1 MDIQER
7 LSETSRLLKEREKL
21 LHRRETIENMM
32 QEQKVNLTELEKQL
46 AKEGKDLERLNS
58 LTLQNF
64 WHSLNGTKDIAKHKE
79 QEEYLAA
86 KMKFNGDSAALE
98 NLKTDLRRIDSQLD
112 AMGDPQAAY
121 EQAVKEKESYLL
133 RSGGPDARQ
142 LFELAEQLGR
152 LQAEAKELEEAIDT
166 GQKAVQ
172 SLSEVERS
180 LSSAQG
186 WGVVDLLGGG
196 LITTAIKHTHIGDAR
211 KKISLAQQLLRS
223 FRTELADVHRSN
235 DSIEIGGIS
244 TLADFL
250 LDGLLFDW
258 IVQSQINNAQNRT
271 RQLKNEIQ
279 STIEE
284 LYHMQE
290 RNRQKAQKLDKERK
304 RIIETVSISTSSLD
318 EQ

>member
-7 LSETSRLLKEREKL
+7 LAEASRLLKEREKL
-21 LHRRETIENMM
+21 LHRREMINNMM
-32 QEQKVNLTELEKQL
+32 QEQKVNLMEFGKQL
-46 AKEGKDLERLNS
+46 DKEGKDLERLDG

-86 KMKFNGDSAALE
+86 KMKFNGASAALE
-98 NLKTDLRRIDSQLD
+98 NMKADLRRLESQLN

-121 EQAVKEKESYLL
+121 DQAVKEKESYLL
-133 RSGGPDARQ
+133 RSGGHHSRQ
-142 LFELAEQLGR
+142 LFEVAEQLGR

-166 GQKAVQ
+166 GQKAAQ

-180 LSSAQG
+180 LTSAQG

-211 KKISLAQQLLRS
+211 QKISRAQQLLRS

-235 DSIEIGGIS
+235 DSIEIGGLS

-279 STIEE
+279 STVEE

-290 RNRQKAQKLDKERK
+290 RNRQKAQELDKERK
-304 RIIETVSISTSSLD
+304 RIIETVSISPGL
-318 EQ
+318 